1 MSEMKLKCGREA
13 PWAALQFPSGGLLEC
28 LPLFFMLPFL
38 TFPPTP
44 KMYYCRI
51 LWLFLSFCRKESEG
65 SNVCVILV
73 QTAVK
78 FLISKETAS
87 FCNSESKI
95 T

>member
-44 KMYYCRI
+44 KCITAEFYGFFSHFVEKKVKGAM
-51 LWLFLSFCRKESEG
+51 
-65 SNVCVILV
+65 CV
-73 QTAVK
+73 
-78 FLISKETAS
+78 
-87 FCNSESKI
+87 
-95 T
+95 